1 METLVEP
8 KEKVWTADEYLKT
21 PEGVIFTIIDGKQY
35 IMPSPFA
42 LHQDTL
48 LELVLLIS
56 NHIKKHKSGH
66 VYIAPFDVILAS
78 KNVVQPDLIF
88 ISNENKGI
96 LQRGRIFGSPDV
108 LIEII
113 SPTSV
118 NMDRVIKMKKYL
130 QFKVPEYW
138 IIDPVKRTVEIFCLE
153 NNGYNLHSIAVHK
166 GKVESK
172 RIKGFKVKIEDFIPS
187 EKTEK

>member
-35 IMPSPFA
+35 IMPSPFV
-42 LHQDTL
+42 LHQIICRNLFLILNSFIEQRKLGEL
-48 LELVLLIS
+48 L
-56 NHIKKHKSGH
+56 
-66 VYIAPFDVILAS
+66 YAPCDVIFDR
-78 KNVVQPDLIF
+78 KNVVQPDIIF
-88 ISNENKGI
+88 VSKQNEGI
-96 LQRGRIFGSPDV
+96 FRNGRIFGAPDL

-113 SPTSV
+113 SPNSI

-138 IIDPVKRTVEIFCLE
+138 IIDPAKRTVEIFCLE
-153 NNGYNLHSIAVHK
+153 NNEYNRHSFAVDK
-166 GKVESK
+166 GKVDSK
-172 RIKGFKVKIEDFIPS
+172 QIKGFKVKIEDFIPS
-187 EKTEK
+187 EKN